1 MFKKFISLCLIAIAI
16 SGCHELSM
24 EARKSK
30 SRYKRRTQ
38 VFCYAG
44 EKLVLS
50 SNKVRYTMFSNS
62 RYMFND
68 VENDQFVETNLKCIF
83 FTKNDKEDKLSF

>member
-1 MFKKFISLCLIAIAI
+1 MKKIVSLCLVVIAL

-30 SRYKRRTQ
+30 SRYKRKTHVR
-38 VFCYAG
+38 CYAG
-44 EKLVLS
+44 DKLVLS
-50 SNKVRYTMFSNS
+50 SGHVQYTMFSKS

-68 VENDQFVETNLKCIF
+68 VEKDIFIETNLKCIF
-83 FTKNDKEDKLSF
+83 FTKNDKEAKLSF